1 MRALPFF
8 HVRLRR
14 EAAAL
19 RKKPG
24 KIPVRGARKLR
35 RKGAEICAA
44 GGRKPHLSLGLS
56 GVVSSSPVSAG

>member
-14 EAAAL
+14 EAAA
-19 RKKPG
+19 PPEEAG

-35 RKGAEICAA
+35 RKGAGICAA